1 MAHGTSHATTK
12 MHWQQRRGALNPEVC
27 SSAGAALAD
36 PSLKQDRGVQI
47 PVHGAGRMCAATCTR
62 STSWCCER
70 GRMVHQQNP
79 CSMLHM
85 KPALSLFLIFFFSS
99 SWALQCRLGEK
110 ILFNGFQFAGQ
121 SDLNNEVLR
130 HIAILCQSRQ
140 S

>member
-1 MAHGTSHATTK
+1 MAHGTLHATTK
-12 MHWQQRRGALNPEVC
+12 MHWQQTGGALNSELC
-27 SSAGAALAD
+27 SSAGAVLAEWWQD
-36 PSLKQDRGVQI
+36 PDWSRTKGSRYLCRI
-47 PVHGAGRMCAATCTR
+47 CAATRTR
-62 STSWCCER
+62 STSWCCAR
-70 GRMVHQQNP
+70 VRTVHQRNR

-85 KPALSLFLIFFFSS
+85 KPALSLFLIFYFSS

-130 HIAILCQSRQ
+130 HIAILCQSRE